1 MTRWKITTRKNCR
14 ARGNTVN
21 NDEQRVLFERR
32 ADGFYLSFI
41 QGGRMATIGPLDRW
55 NAFKLGFMLMFG
67 SLFG

>member
-1 MTRWKITTRKNCR
+1 M
-14 ARGNTVN
+14 N